1 MDLQLK
7 DKVAIVTGAGR
18 GIGKAICLCL
28 AQEGAHVI
36 VDDIDLALAEA
47 VVREVGKYGVNGVP
61 FKADVTHFDEVE
73 KMADSVLEQFG
84 KIDILV
90 NNAGAGDQGKLF
102 TEMELS
108 DWDRVIRLC
117 LYGTLHC
124 NRVVI
129 DAMIRQRSGK
139 IISIVSDAGRIGEPR
154 MTIYS
159 AAKAAIIGHS
169 KALAKELGQ
178 YKINVNVVAPGSTET
193 ENTLERRAKL
203 ASKDPDWAEKRLKAQ
218 LKLYPLGRFGQPEDI
233 AHAVAFL
240 ASDKA
245 SFITGEVISVNGGYA
260 TVS

>member
-1 MDLQLK
+1 
-7 DKVAIVTGAGR
+7 
-18 GIGKAICLCL
+18 
-28 AQEGAHVI
+28 
-36 VDDIDLALAEA
+36 
-47 VVREVGKYGVNGVP
+47 
-61 FKADVTHFDEVE
+61 
-73 KMADSVLEQFG
+73 
-84 KIDILV
+84 
-90 NNAGAGDQGKLF
+90 
-102 TEMELS
+102 
-108 DWDRVIRLC
+108 
-117 LYGTLHC
+117 
-124 NRVVI
+124 
-129 DAMIRQRSGK
+129 
-139 IISIVSDAGRIGEPR
+139 

-193 ENTLERRAKL
+193 ETTLERRAKL
-203 ASKDPDWAEKRLKAQ
+203 ASKDSEWAEKRLKAQ